1 MNIGS
6 IATAMVTPFRS
17 DGSINF
23 EQAELLI
30 EHLLA
35 TGTDSLVITG
45 TTGESP
51 TLSTEEKLSLLK
63 FVVEKVNNRVPVI
76 AGTGSNSTIASIDLS
91 IKAEA
96 LGVNGLMIVTPYYN
110 KPNQRGL
117 IAHFTTIANATTLPI
132 VVYNIPSRSV
142 INMELET
149 MVTLSQIPSIKFL
162 KEANGNLEQMTRIL
176 SETKGNLEVY
186 SGDDSLTLPL
196 LAIGGSGIISVAS
209 HIVGNEMHEMIEAFR
224 TGNHKEASRIHQS
237 LLPLIQALFKHP
249 NPIVVKY
256 ALSKVGIDAGSL
268 RLPLIEMAE
277 SEKREFDVV
286 WEQYLNTK

>member
-6 IATAMVTPFRS
+6 IATAMVTPFQT
-17 DGSINF
+17 DGSINYA
-23 EQAELLI
+23 QVELLI

-35 TGTDSLVITG
+35 TGTDSLVISG

-51 TLSTEEKLSLLK
+51 TLSSEEKLNLLK

-76 AGTGSNSTIASIDLS
+76 AGTGSNNTAASVDLS
-91 IKAEA
+91 LKAEA

-117 IAHFTTIANATTLPI
+117 IAHFATIANATTLPI
-132 VVYNIPSRSV
+132 IVYNIPSRSV

-149 MVTLSQIPSIKFL
+149 VVTLSQIPTIKFL
-162 KEANGNLEQMTRIL
+162 KEASGNLDQMTRIITK
-176 SETKGNLEVY
+176 TKGDLEVY

-196 LAIGGSGIISVAS
+196 LAIGGSGIVSVAS
-209 HIVGNEMHEMIEAFR
+209 HIVGNDMKKMIVAFQN
-224 TGNHKEASRIHQS
+224 GNHSEAARIHQS
-237 LLPLIQALFKHP
+237 LLPIIQALFKHP

-256 ALSKVGIDAGSL
+256 ALSKVGIEAGNL
-268 RLPLIEMAE
+268 RLPLVEMAE
-277 SEKREFDVV
+277 NEKREFDII

>member
-17 DGSINF
+17 DGSINY

-76 AGTGSNSTIASIDLS
+76 AGTGSNSTVASIDLS

-117 IAHFTTIANATTLPI
+117 IAHFTAIANATTLPI

-149 MVTLSQIPSIKFL
+149 MVTLSKIPSIQFL
-162 KEANGNLEQMTRIL
+162 KEANGNLDQMTRIL

-209 HIVGNEMHEMIEAFR
+209 HVVGNEMHEMIEAFR
-224 TGNHKEASRIHQS
+224 TGNHTEASRIHQS

-268 RLPLIEMAE
+268 RLPLVEMAE

>member
-17 DGSINF
+17 DGSINY

-76 AGTGSNSTIASIDLS
+76 AGTGSNSTVASIDLS

-117 IAHFTTIANATTLPI
+117 IAHFTAIANATTLPI

-162 KEANGNLEQMTRIL
+162 KEANGNLDQMTRIL

-209 HIVGNEMHEMIEAFR
+209 HVVGNEMHEMIEAFR
-224 TGNHKEASRIHQS
+224 TGNHTEASRIHQS

-268 RLPLIEMAE
+268 RLPLVEMAE

>member
-17 DGSINF
+17 DGSINY

-35 TGTDSLVITG
+35 TGTASLVITG

-76 AGTGSNSTIASIDLS
+76 AGTGSNSTTASIDLS

-117 IAHFTTIANATTLPI
+117 IAHFTAIANATTLPI

-162 KEANGNLEQMTRIL
+162 KEANGNLDQMTRIL

-209 HIVGNEMHEMIEAFR
+209 HVVGNEMHEMIEAFR
-224 TGNHKEASRIHQS
+224 TGNHTEASRIHQS

-268 RLPLIEMAE
+268 RLPLVDMAE

>member
-6 IATAMVTPFRS
+6 IATAMVTPFLS
-17 DGSINF
+17 DGSINY

-35 TGTDSLVITG
+35 TGTASLVITG

-76 AGTGSNSTIASIDLS
+76 AGTGSNSTVASIDLS

-117 IAHFTTIANATTLPI
+117 IAHFTAIANATTLPI

-162 KEANGNLEQMTRIL
+162 KEANGNLDQMTRIL

-209 HIVGNEMHEMIEAFR
+209 HVVGNEMHEMIEAFR
-224 TGNHKEASRIHQS
+224 TGNHTEASRIHQS

-268 RLPLIEMAE
+268 RLPLVEMAE

>member
-17 DGSINF
+17 DGSINY

-35 TGTDSLVITG
+35 TGTASLVITG

-117 IAHFTTIANATTLPI
+117 IAHFTAIANATTLPI

-162 KEANGNLEQMTRIL
+162 KEANGNLDQMTRIL

-209 HIVGNEMHEMIEAFR
+209 HVVGNEMHEMIEAFR
-224 TGNHKEASRIHQS
+224 TGNHTEASRIHQS

-268 RLPLIEMAE
+268 RLPLVEMAE